1 MFSSGAGPDPGK
13 GTPSTPVQ
21 SHKYP
26 SGDPG
31 DSVKGGDSAQRVGE
45 FCVLRFAHQ
54 VMRGDSKLIEAGN
67 PTEWKKLH
75 GTNLDA
81 VEYVADVAVLRDT
94 KASHGTVSGN
104 NTLTN
109 QKGTFDSGGAAPTVP
124 GEPDGLGPGF
134 HFDGENFLYLD
145 GHAKWLMHQ
154 DPSSAP
160 RLDWF

>member
-1 MFSSGAGPDPGK
+1 MCPCDSTGSIGGPRSLDGAVSYCYRDEYLD
-13 GTPSTPVQ
+13 V
-21 SHKYP
+21 
-26 SGDPG
+26 DE
-31 DSVKGGDSAQRVGE
+31 D
-45 FCVLRFAHQ
+45 
-54 VMRGDSKLIEAGN
+54 GN

-75 GTNLDA
+75 GTNQDA

-94 KASHGTVSGN
+94 KASPGTVSGN

-109 QKGTFDSGGAAPTVP
+109 QRGTFDSGGAAPSVP

-134 HFDGENFLYLD
+134 HFGGENFLYLD
-145 GHAKWLMHQ
+145 GHADWLMQQ